1 MKTMVTAPAEKP
13 SKILQLIDDIQR
25 LGVSYHLENEIDQ
38 VLQQIHKNF
47 SGECHDDQENADDN
61 LYTAALR
68 FRLLRQQGYK
78 ASRDMFKK
86 FKDEDGKFT
95 MLMM

>member
-1 MKTMVTAPAEKP
+1 MVTAPAEKP
-13 SKILQLIDDIQR
+13 SQILQLIDDIQR

-38 VLQQIHKNF
+38 VLQQIRKNF

-78 ASRDMFKK
+78 VSC
-86 FKDEDGKFT
+86 GKSWISSSAHGFIIFFS
-95 MLMM
+95 